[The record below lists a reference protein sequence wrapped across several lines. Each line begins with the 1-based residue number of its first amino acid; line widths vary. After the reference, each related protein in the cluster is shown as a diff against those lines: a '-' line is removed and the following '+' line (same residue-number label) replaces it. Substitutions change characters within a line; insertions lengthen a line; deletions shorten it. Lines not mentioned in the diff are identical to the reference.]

1 MAMTRLDNMP
11 ALKEF
16 VMRYTPFAVALS
28 LFAAV
33 SSSAL
38 LGAGYEPDPRAQALV
53 AEGRAALEAG
63 DTQAAID
70 AFEAAL
76 VVDPAYSQVYVDL
89 ADAARADG
97 LQGKAIHYY
106 REALERDPEN
116 IAAISG
122 EGAALA
128 EKGAL
133 DNARRNLARL
143 ENLCGSTCM
152 ETRELAAAI
161 EAGPVER
168 VMTAEAVSPDSAV
181 TAN

>member
-1 MAMTRLDNMP
+1 MRHSP
-11 ALKEF
+11 A
-16 VMRYTPFAVALS
+16 AIALS

-38 LGAGYEPDPRAQALV
+38 LGATGTPDPRAEALV
-53 AEGRAALEAG
+53 MEGRAALASG
-63 DTQAAID
+63 DTQGAID

-76 VVDPAYSQVYVDL
+76 VVDPAYSNVYVDL

-97 LQGKAIHYY
+97 LQGKAIRYY
-106 REALERDPEN
+106 REALERDPDN
-116 IAAISG
+116 LSAISG

-143 ENLCGSTCM
+143 EKICGPDCR
-152 ETRELAAAI
+152 ETVELAVAI
-161 EAGPVER
+161 AAGPIER
-168 VMTAEAVSPDSAV
+168 VMTAEATAPDAAV
-181 TAN
+181 ATN

>member
-1 MAMTRLDNMP
+1 
-11 ALKEF
+11 
-16 VMRYTPFAVALS
+16 MRYSPAAIALS

-38 LGAGYEPDPRAQALV
+38 LGATDAPDARAQALV
-53 AEGRAALEAG
+53 MEGRAALAAG
-63 DTQAAID
+63 DTQGAID

-76 VVDPAYSQVYVDL
+76 VVDPGYNNVYVDL

-106 REALERDPEN
+106 REALERDPDN
-116 IAAISG
+116 LSAISG

-128 EKGAL
+128 EKGAM
-133 DNARRNLARL
+133 DNARNNLARL
-143 ENLCGSTCM
+143 EEMCGATCK
-152 ETRELAAAI
+152 ETVELAAAI

-168 VMTAEAVSPDSAV
+168 VMTAEAVAPDAAV
-181 TAN
+181 TN